1 MVEGNKRRRDQKER
15 VGAGLG
21 VGGGGGVSREEGKRR
36 EPCFLSGLQTSS
48 RCQKQTST
56 CHSKEMVNRKINAS
70 FQALLFFFL

>member
-21 VGGGGGVSREEGKRR
+21 VGGGGVSREEGKRR
-36 EPCFLSGLQTSS
+36 EPCFPSGLQTSS

-70 FQALLFFFL
+70 FQALLFFFP